1 MSFTQIIYDGN
12 LNASSIAISEY
23 FSYGHFIIFD
33 TVNLSNDEGIEIGF
47 TLTIDVPVIGR
58 TLEKDVILPSET
70 FAGTL
75 DTFRVIDIPSE
86 YSQSGYR
93 MSCAFHSS
101 RDVSGFRAYVIGDRS
116 CTLKQVCDTTNQIL
130 TEARIKAISDF
141 AIDTALVT
149 NQLSQNAALLAL
161 GTGIGIAL
169 APYTAGTSLAIT
181 PAVGSALVPGS
192 TALGTSLLLLGGT

>member
-1 MSFTQIIYDGN
+1 MSYTQIIYDGN
-12 LNASSIAISEY
+12 LSPSNIAISES
-23 FSYGHFIIFD
+23 FVYGSFIIFD
-33 TVNLSNDEGIEIGF
+33 TTNLSLDEGIEIGF
-47 TLTIDVPVIGR
+47 TLTIEVPVIGR

-75 DTFRVIDIPSE
+75 DTFRVIDIPAE
-86 YSQSGYR
+86 YSQSGYS

-101 RDVSGFRAYVIGDRS
+101 REVTGFRAYVIGDS
-116 CTLKQVCDTTNQIL
+116 QCTLQKVCDTTNQIL

-161 GTGIGIAL
+161 GTGVGAAL
-169 APYTAGTSLAIT
+169 APYTAGASLAIS

-192 TALGTSLLLLGGT
+192 TALGTALLLPG